1 MPRPKR
7 WRWIGFRPG
16 VTYYKPRGVPLRLL
30 DEIKLSMD
38 EVEALRL
45 ADYQG
50 MDQIKAAKAMKVSQ
64 STFQRILTA
73 ARQKVSES
81 LVEGKAMRIE
91 GGRVRMRH
99 G

>member
-1 MPRPKR
+1 
-7 WRWIGFRPG
+7 

-30 DEIKLSMD
+30 DEIKLSID

-73 ARQKVSES
+73 ARQKVSEG

>member
-7 WRWIGFRPG
+7 WRWIGFRPE

-30 DEIKLSMD
+30 SEIKLSMD

-50 MDQIKAAKAMKVSQ
+50 MDQIKAAKAMQVSQ

-73 ARQKVSES
+73 ARRKVSEV
-81 LVEGKAMRIE
+81 LVEGKALRIE
-91 GGRVRMRH
+91 GGQVKMRR